1 MIDIKEI
8 HLGDDELN
16 RQEIRESNFVNL
28 DFKVVSFNIGDDNYL
43 IDIMKVKEIRKSSNF
58 TYVPNARR
66 YVVGL
71 DNLRG
76 EIISIID
83 LRIMFNLKTSEREL
97 EDIMVLRNEDLL
109 IGIIVDKVNNVFS
122 IDSSLIQDPHPVLS
136 QDALI
141 KYIKGVIEH
150 ENKLYVL
157 LDIDKVFNYDEED
170 ERLLEEE
177 INVDSPFVEEDLGE
191 LSSSSNDS
199 LDDLK
204 VIRDNLFKY
213 SFNAYLV
220 NDEFLREVG
229 IKLNITN
236 ISDESY
242 NLFLSEFYSKSSGC
256 LWDDRYLKEFQ
267 DEVIE
272 RHVNNIGGVGSIL
285 NVFEVGCGDGKETIS
300 FVNALYESYKKM
312 FKVIAIDNDLTRVIG
327 TSSLVFSES
336 EINLSEIYRKNSFEQ
351 SPGIYKFKAEI
362 MNNILFEY
370 SDAILSEFPD
380 NLGIIFLRDVLCF
393 LKNDEQV
400 LILDTIAKKT
410 VSGALLILGDNEK
423 LKDNDIFVKDRSV
436 EHFNLYKKI

>member
-1 MIDIKEI
+1 MDIKEI